1 MILQAPKKQVIK
13 KTTSLKL
20 DRNLYDT
27 FAIEAR
33 RRHMEISKLMEYA
46 MRLVLSER
54 KRK

>member
-1 MILQAPKKQVIK
+1 MIVPTIKKQVIK

-20 DRNLYDT
+20 DRDLYDT

-46 MRLVLSER
+46 MRLVLNER